1 MELTDLRDIHLGK
14 TIWVF
19 GSGASIE
26 FLDPTFFDDKICI
39 STNLVAEQF
48 PLKNY
53 YLFSHYHPAVKRQL
67 AKEELRL
74 AVTHDLCSTRWG
86 SQKVY
91 GNEGEWCFGN
101 PPPDNVVINKLS
113 FRDPIGSMF
122 DPFTHSKPDE
132 LVFGSSSIHGSIHLG
147 AYMGA
152 KHIVVVGADCGT
164 IDGHHRI
171 EGYPAGHTPWQLYNN
186 HLIRMKKWLQEEW
199 GVTTYSL
206 NPFVNFN
213 LEGHTFEGAS

>member
-1 MELTDLRDIHLGK
+1 MELSDLQDIHHGK

-48 PLKNY
+48 PLKSF

-67 AKEELRL
+67 SNPGLRS
-74 AVTHDLCSTRWG
+74 AVTHDVCSTRWT
-86 SQKVY
+86 SQKLY
-91 GNEGEWCFGN
+91 GKEGEWCFGN
-101 PPPDNVVINKLS
+101 PAPENVIINNLS
-113 FRDPIGSMF
+113 FRDPIGSAF
-122 DPFTHSKPDE
+122 DPFIHNKDGE

-147 AYMGA
+147 AHMGA

-164 IDGHHRI
+164 IDGQNRI
-171 EGYPAGHTPWQLYNN
+171 EGYPAGDTPWKLYDR
-186 HLIRMKKWLQEEW
+186 HLIRMKKWLREKY
-199 GVTTYSL
+199 GTTTYSL

-213 LEGHTFEGAS
+213 LEGHTFEGVS